1 MDQIKVIINKTYAE
15 IAEDLG
21 CSIPVIRNQVK
32 NIKKS
37 NPERWGRSTTRNGKT
52 VIVTDPD
59 LVEEIGRRVRPGQR
73 TAKNQVIALERQM
86 QQLQQMNQQLAQSLA
101 QQMQDLAAMR
111 AERDTALQ
119 RSQTLEGQVQD
130 SRHTQTLQEAR
141 IEAQEAEIQRLQAE
155 LSTYTEHSFLG
166 LKWATKK
173 QKK

>member
-86 QQLQQMNQQLAQSLA
+86 QQLQQMQKLRKQS
-101 QQMQDLAAMR
+101 
-111 AERDTALQ
+111 
-119 RSQTLEGQVQD
+119 
-130 SRHTQTLQEAR
+130 
-141 IEAQEAEIQRLQAE
+141 RL
-155 LSTYTEHSFLG
+155 
-166 LKWATKK
+166 LKNLIMKK
-173 QKK
+173 